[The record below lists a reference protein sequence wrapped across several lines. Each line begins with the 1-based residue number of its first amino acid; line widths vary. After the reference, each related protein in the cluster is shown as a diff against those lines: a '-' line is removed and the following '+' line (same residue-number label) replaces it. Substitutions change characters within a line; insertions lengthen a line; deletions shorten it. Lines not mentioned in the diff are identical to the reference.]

1 MRVKRNIV
9 VGLDVGTTKICAVIA
24 EPVGDGQI
32 RVLGVGTSP
41 SKGLHKG
48 TVVNIESTVDSIGRA
63 VDEAEEIAGCEVHS
77 VFVGIAGGHI
87 KSQNSRGVVS
97 ITSESKEITEADV
110 RRVIDSAQAITLSI
124 DREILHAIPQTFIV
138 DNQNGVKNPIGL
150 CGMRLEADVHIVTGA
165 VTSAQN
171 IIKCVNLAG
180 FQVEDIVL
188 QPLASS
194 IATLTDVDKEIGVI
208 LIDIGG
214 GTTDFIIFSDD
225 TVRHSDVLS
234 IGGDVITRDIS
245 KILKVPESNAET
257 IKQKYGHALSHQLR
271 ENEEFPL
278 PPTVGREARN
288 EPRKM
293 LAEIIEYRMRE
304 ILTIVKEEIERGGC
318 GDMIGAGVVLTGGA
332 CLLKGS
338 QDLARLVFNNVPT
351 RIGRPINVVGNGK
364 NLDNPIY
371 STGVGLARYG
381 IDFRENG
388 ESRVNL
394 NKRRIFKDIFQKM
407 QSWVKSRFGFL
418 GLGIYL

>member
-1 MRVKRNIV
+1 MRGTRNIV

-24 EPVGDGQI
+24 EPTADGKLNI
-32 RVLGVGTSP
+32 LGVGTAP

-48 TVVNIESTVDSIGRA
+48 TVVNIETTVDSIGKA
-63 VDEAEEIAGCEVHS
+63 IDEAEEAAGCEVHS

-87 KSQNSRGVVS
+87 KSQNSRGIVS
-97 ITSESKEITEADV
+97 ITSETKEITESDV

-138 DNQNGVKNPIGL
+138 DNQDGVRNPIGL

-171 IIKCVNLAG
+171 IIKCVSLAG

-194 IATLTDVDKEIGVI
+194 MATLTETDKEVGVV

-214 GTTDFIIFSDD
+214 GTTDFIVFSDD

-234 IGGDVITRDIS
+234 IGGDVITKDIS
-245 KILKVPESNAET
+245 HVLKIPFANAET
-257 IKQKYGHALSHQLR
+257 IKQKYGHGLSHQVR
-271 ENEEFPL
+271 EDEAFPI
-278 PPTVGREARN
+278 PPTVGREARD
-288 EPRKM
+288 EPVRM
-293 LAEIIEYRMRE
+293 LAEIIESRLRE
-304 ILTIVKEEIERGGC
+304 ILTIVREEITRAGC
-318 GDMIGAGVVLTGGA
+318 GDMIGAGVVLTGGT

-338 QDLARLVFNNVPT
+338 RDLARLVFNNVPT
-351 RIGRPINVVGNGK
+351 RIGKPIDIIGNGAD
-364 NLDNPIY
+364 LENPIY

-381 IDFRENG
+381 IEFRIKG
-388 ESRVNL
+388 ESRINL
-394 NKRRIFKDIFQKM
+394 NKRRLFRDIFRKM
-407 QSWVKSRFGFL
+407 QSWVRNRFRFL
-418 GLGIYL
+418 G

>member
-1 MRVKRNIV
+1 MRRKRKRNIV
-9 VGLDVGTTKICAVIA
+9 VGLDVGTTKICSVIA
-24 EPVGDGQI
+24 EPAPDGQMHI
-32 RVLGVGTSP
+32 LGVGTSP
-41 SKGLHKG
+41 SKGLLKG

-63 VDEAEEIAGCEVHS
+63 VDEAEEAAGCEVQS

-97 ITSESKEITEADV
+97 INSDSKEITEGDV
-110 RRVIDSAQAITLSI
+110 RRVIESAQAITLSI

-138 DNQNGVKNPIGL
+138 DGQDGVKNPIGL

-180 FQVEDIVL
+180 FQAEDIVL

-194 IATLTDVDKEIGVI
+194 IATLTEVDKEVGVL

-225 TVRHSDVLS
+225 TVRHSDVLTM
-234 IGGDVITRDIS
+234 GGDLITRDIS
-245 KILKVPESNAET
+245 QILKIPEANAES
-257 IKQKYGHALSHQLR
+257 IKQKYGHAMSNEVR

-304 ILTIVKEEIERGGC
+304 ILNIVKEEVERNKC
-318 GDMIGAGVVLTGGA
+318 GDKIGAGVVLTGGA

-338 QDLARLVFNNVPT
+338 KELTRLVFNNIPT
-351 RIGRPINVVGNGK
+351 RVGRPLNIANNPPE
-364 NLDNPIY
+364 LDNPIY

-381 IDFRENG
+381 LDFRDKG
-388 ESRVNL
+388 ERRMDL
-394 NKRRIFKDIFQKM
+394 NQRKIFRDVFKKM
-407 QSWVKSRFGFL
+407 QNWVKNRFRFL
-418 GLGIYL
+418 G